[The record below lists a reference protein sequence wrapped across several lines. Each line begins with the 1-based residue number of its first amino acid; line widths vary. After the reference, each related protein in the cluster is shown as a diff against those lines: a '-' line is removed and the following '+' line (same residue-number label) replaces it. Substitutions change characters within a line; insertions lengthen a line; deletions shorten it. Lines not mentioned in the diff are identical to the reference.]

1 MLDQID
7 SAMIYR
13 AFQDNR
19 YIVYVIK
26 DVEYIDGVILSQRVE
41 IGAFDNFNE
50 AILSLHAWY
59 KQK

>member
-1 MLDQID
+1 
-7 SAMIYR
+7 
-13 AFQDNR
+13 
-19 YIVYVIK
+19 
-26 DVEYIDGVILSQRVE
+26 VILSQRVE